1 MYSYDLV
8 MIKKK
13 IKGEDYSL
21 QEAKK
26 CRECNENLSMS
37 DVSQMCE
44 NCGSIYQDNDLKM
57 EDYFREQPN
66 SLNMNRLYWATQ
78 RYDSSFARDYSIRRY
93 IQDLAQKI
101 DFPEN
106 LRTKTEALVKII
118 LTKLPTLSRNLK
130 SLCYVC
136 SFIKLRT
143 RDPSYSI
150 KNFSEICGMKPKN
163 IIKYMNEIKPFTFD
177 TDKMSSTVQS
187 GNELTHDTEHF
198 KEFLNKID
206 FAQIFNTDANL
217 ALSLFKSQR
226 KVGADNTIQEHPI
239 YQDDQLEKMQ
249 ERIKSKILKYGTVL
263 LQDENFFPI
272 KYGKKFENY
281 ASSIV
286 FIICK
291 AFNVP
296 ITMKKLSEIT
306 DVSHIAISRISKEL
320 SDLLISKYQNF
331 FKVGSKLK
339 IDNFKKDEED
349 EEEISSGKGVTK
361 TNKYPTDLKSEK
373 NLKKALKYILHLDQR
388 KNDN

>member
-1 MYSYDLV
+1 MNLHSYDIF

-13 IKGEDYSL
+13 IKVEDYSP
-21 QEAKK
+21 QDNIKK
-26 CRECNENLSMS
+26 CSECKENITMS
-37 DVSQMCE
+37 DFSQLCE
-44 NCGSIYQDNDLKM
+44 NCGNIYHDNDLKM

-101 DFPEN
+101 DFPES
-106 LRTKTEALVKII
+106 LRAKTEALVKMI
-118 LTKLPTLSRNLK
+118 LTKIPNLSRNLK
-130 SLCYVC
+130 SICYVC
-136 SFIKLRT
+136 AFIKLRN

-150 KNFSEICGMKPKN
+150 KSFSDVAGIKPKN

-177 TDKMSSTVQS
+177 VDKAPTTIQVN
-187 GNELTHDTEHF
+187 NEINHDIEQF

-206 FAQIFNTDANL
+206 FSQLFNSDANL

-226 KVGADNTIQEHPI
+226 KLGCEDKIQEHPI
-239 YQDDQLEKMQ
+239 YNTKQFEKMQ
-249 ERIKSKILKYGTVL
+249 ERIKAKILKYGSVL
-263 LQDENFFPI
+263 FQNENCFSI
-272 KYGKKFENY
+272 RYGKKFENY

-296 ITMKKLSEIT
+296 ITMKKLSELT

-320 SDLLISKYQNF
+320 SDIIISKYEESL
-331 FKVGSKLK
+331 KEGSK
-339 IDNFKKDEED
+339 FKTESIQKEENET
-349 EEEISSGKGVTK
+349 EEKKK
-361 TNKYPTDLKSEK
+361 TSTFSQYEKSEK
-373 NLKKALKYILHLDQR
+373 SLKRAVKYIVHWDQD
-388 KNDN
+388 KKL